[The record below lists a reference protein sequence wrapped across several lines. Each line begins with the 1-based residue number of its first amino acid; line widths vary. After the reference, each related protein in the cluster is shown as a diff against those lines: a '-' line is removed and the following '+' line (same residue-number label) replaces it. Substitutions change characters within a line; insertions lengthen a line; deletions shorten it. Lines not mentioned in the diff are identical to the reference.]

1 MTIKRTTLIKLIV
14 VVIIVALGSSFVI
27 NNHIKERDKQHE
39 IDEYFEYI
47 DKKTEQEYQS
57 LKYEYLSYV
66 KTIMDNEYSSEFKAK
81 YVRKVNKLLDEYI
94 YKYGTFNSETVFNF
108 MNTQPSRQKEDLKI
122 LRELAEERV
131 FQD

>member
-1 MTIKRTTLIKLIV
+1 MTIKRTTLITLIV

-47 DKKTEQEYQS
+47 EKQTEQEYQS

-94 YKYGTFNSETVFNF
+94 YEYGTFNSETVFNF
-108 MNTQPSRQKEDLKI
+108 MNTQPSRQNEDLKI

>member
-1 MTIKRTTLIKLIV
+1 MTIKRTTLITLIV
-14 VVIIVALGSSFVI
+14 VVIIVTLGASFAI
-27 NNHIKERDKQHE
+27 NNHIKERDKQHK

-47 DKKTEQEYQS
+47 EKQTEQEYQS

-66 KTIMDNEYSSEFKAK
+66 NTIMDNEYSSEFKAK

-94 YKYGTFNSETVFNF
+94 YEYGNFYHETVFNF
-108 MNTQPSRQKEDLKI
+108 MNTQPSRQNEDLKI
-122 LRELAEERV
+122 LRKLAEERV

>member
-1 MTIKRTTLIKLIV
+1 MIIKRRTLIIFIV
-14 VVIIVALGSSFVI
+14 VVVIVLLVVSYAIST
-27 NNHIKERDKQHE
+27 NIKERDKQRE
-39 IDEYFEYI
+39 IDAYFEYI
-47 DKKTEQEYQS
+47 EKQTEQKYQS

-81 YVRKVNKLLDEYI
+81 YVRKINKLLDQYI
-94 YKYGTFNSETVFNF
+94 YEYGTFNSETVFNF
-108 MNTQPSRQKEDLKI
+108 MNTQPSRQNEDLKI

>member
-1 MTIKRTTLIKLIV
+1 MTIKRTTLITLIV

-47 DKKTEQEYQS
+47 EKQTEQEYQS

-66 KTIMDNEYSSEFKAK
+66 NTIMDNEYSGEFKAK

-94 YKYGTFNSETVFNF
+94 YEYGTFYSETVFNF
-108 MNTQPSRQKEDLKI
+108 MNTQPSRQNEDLKI

>member
-1 MTIKRTTLIKLIV
+1 MTIKRTTLITLIV
-14 VVIIVALGSSFVI
+14 VVIIVALGASFVI
-27 NNHIKERDKQHE
+27 NNHIKERNKQHD

-47 DKKTEQEYQS
+47 EKQTEQEYQS

-66 KTIMDNEYSSEFKAK
+66 NTIMDNEYSSELKAK

-94 YKYGTFNSETVFNF
+94 YEYGTFNYETVYNF
-108 MNTQPSRQKEDLKI
+108 MNTQPSRQNEDLKI
-122 LRELAEERV
+122 LRKLAEERV

>member
-1 MTIKRTTLIKLIV
+1 MTIKRTTLITLIV

-27 NNHIKERDKQHE
+27 NNHIKERDKQRE

>member
-1 MTIKRTTLIKLIV
+1 MTIKRTTLITLIV

-47 DKKTEQEYQS
+47 EKQTEQEYQS

-81 YVRKVNKLLDEYI
+81 YVRKVNKLLDEYM
-94 YKYGTFNSETVFNF
+94 YEYESFSSGTVFNF
-108 MNTQPSRQKEDLKI
+108 MEAQPLRHNEDLKI
-122 LRELAEERV
+122 LHKLAEERV

>member
-1 MTIKRTTLIKLIV
+1 MTIKRTTLITLIV
-14 VVIIVALGSSFVI
+14 VVIIVALGASFAI
-27 NNHIKERDKQHE
+27 NNHIKERNKQHD

-47 DKKTEQEYQS
+47 EKQTEQEYQS

-66 KTIMDNEYSSEFKAK
+66 NTIMDNEYSSELKAK

-94 YKYGTFNSETVFNF
+94 YEYGTFNYETVFNF
-108 MNTQPSRQKEDLKI
+108 MNTQPSRQNEDLKI
-122 LRELAEERV
+122 LRKLAEERV

>member
-1 MTIKRTTLIKLIV
+1 MTIKRTTLITLIV

-94 YKYGTFNSETVFNF
+94 YEYGTFNSETVFNF